1 MRWERGNEELYGNGK
16 SVVWEGIRGKGE
28 EWYGKGVWYEE
39 GRGEIG
45 TYVHC
50 SMANLDDRDPVK
62 PHVEHKVGKES
73 GEVVREEVEIQTD
86 HTPTLEIQDNLR
98 DGQGR
103 ESCTIPYHIA
113 GNFGGCKSNCCNNT
127 KFT

>member
-1 MRWERGNEELYGNGK
+1 
-16 SVVWEGIRGKGE
+16 
-28 EWYGKGVWYEE
+28 
-39 GRGEIG
+39 
-45 TYVHC
+45 
-50 SMANLDDRDPVK
+50 MANLDDRDPVK

-113 GNFGGCKSNCCNNT
+113 GNLRDGQGRESCTIPYHIAGNFGECKSNCCNNT